1 MEITIDA
8 LHLLLLGEVSLIL
21 LITTMYLFA
30 RNRKHKRLY
39 QKALKELSDMRSS
52 MEGQDIR
59 EAEPQPVQEVQE
71 VPPEMPP
78 KIPPKMPEEQ
88 LVAAETF
95 EVPQPPV
102 AVDETADESSLVGKI
117 NKLQRIINFQK
128 SKIIDL
134 MCYKDILEG
143 AQRKLNA
150 VHDGYQGLKGRFVKL
165 LGESAESKGLA
176 EAMETFENNNNELSS
191 YMGILGKENEA
202 LAEKFRMWEDELKQI
217 WEEAEKSEVIDE
229 GRYDEKLGKIM
240 HEKEE
245 LTAKLK
251 EFEDRLQEKTKVFED
266 MQKQYEDLEKEYMI
280 LYRQQQQQ
288 QQG

>member
-1 MEITIDA
+1 MKITIDA

-52 MEGQDIR
+52 MEGQDIQK
-59 EAEPQPVQEVQE
+59 AEPQPVQEVQE

-88 LVAAETF
+88 PAAAEMF
-95 EVPQPPV
+95 AVPQPPV
-102 AVDETADESSLVGKI
+102 AVDETADENSLIGKI

-128 SKIIDL
+128 GKIIDL

-143 AQRKLNA
+143 AHRKLNA
-150 VHDGYQGLKGRFVKL
+150 VQDGYQGLKDRFVKL

-176 EAMETFENNNNELSS
+176 GAMETFENNNNELSS
-191 YMGILGKENEA
+191 YLEILRKENES

-229 GRYDEKLGKIM
+229 GRYDEKLGEIM
-240 HEKEE
+240 HEKGE

-251 EFEDRLQEKTKVFED
+251 EFEDKLQEKTKLFED

-288 QQG
+288 QG

>member
-1 MEITIDA
+1 MTITIDA
-8 LHLLLLGEVSLIL
+8 LYLLLLGEVSLIL
-21 LITTMYLFA
+21 LITAIYFFV
-30 RNRKHKRLY
+30 RNGKHKRLY

-52 MEGQDIR
+52 MERQDIR
-59 EAEPQPVQEVQE
+59 EAVPQPVQEVKE
-71 VPPEMPP
+71 VPL
-78 KIPPKMPEEQ
+78 KMPEEQ
-88 LVAAETF
+88 PTAAEMF
-95 EVPQPPV
+95 EVPQSSA

-128 SKIIDL
+128 GKIIDL

-143 AQRKLNA
+143 AHRKLNIIREE
-150 VHDGYQGLKGRFVKL
+150 YQGLKDRFVKL
-165 LGESAESKGLA
+165 LGESAENKGLA
-176 EAMETFENNNNELSS
+176 ETMETFENNNNELSS
-191 YMGILGKENEA
+191 YIEILAKENET
-202 LAEKFRMWEDELKQI
+202 LAEKFRLWEGELKQI

-229 GRYDEKLGKIM
+229 GRYDEKLGEIM

-245 LTAKLK
+245 LTARLK
-251 EFEDRLQEKTKVFED
+251 EFEDKLQEKTKVFED